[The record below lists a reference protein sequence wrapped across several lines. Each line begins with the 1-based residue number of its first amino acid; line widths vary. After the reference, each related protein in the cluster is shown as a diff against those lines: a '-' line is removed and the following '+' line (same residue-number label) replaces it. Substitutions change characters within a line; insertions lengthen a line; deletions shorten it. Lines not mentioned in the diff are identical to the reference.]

1 MTSIFQ
7 ILMLLLNI
15 VYFIVI
21 AHVIMSWLIN
31 FQVLNLRQPLV
42 AQIWEGLNRI
52 LDPIYT
58 RVRSVLPQMGG
69 LDLAP
74 LVVLIGV
81 AIARIVLMN
90 NAAIRE
96 DTEGKMKRFDV
107 RPPNPKL
114 SAKNFSGGN
123 QQKIVLARE
132 IERNPDLLLVG
143 QPTRGVDI
151 GAIEFIH
158 Q

>member
-42 AQIWEGLNRI
+42 AQVWDGLNRL
-52 LDPIYT
+52 LDPIYS
-58 RVRSVLPQMGG
+58 RVRRFLPQMGG

-81 AIARIVLMN
+81 AVARIVLMN
-90 NAAIRE
+90 NAAA
-96 DTEGKMKRFDV
+96 FY
-107 RPPNPKL
+107 
-114 SAKNFSGGN
+114 
-123 QQKIVLARE
+123 
-132 IERNPDLLLVG
+132 
-143 QPTRGVDI
+143 
-151 GAIEFIH
+151 
-158 Q
+158 